1 MHLNDHAQRGPL
13 RQRGATFLG
22 MLTILAILGLALYA
36 GIRLT
41 PLYLEYMEVSRA
53 MEQVRTELSGQ
64 PTSAQAIRTALNRRW
79 AIEDINSVAPEDFD
93 IRKEGDAFVMH
104 ALYRA
109 EAPFVANVS
118 LVVDFDKRVDIPQ

>member
-1 MHLNDHAQRGPL
+1 MHLKPVLAAGPR

-53 MEQVRTELSGQ
+53 MEQVRTEFNGE
-64 PTSAQAIRTALNRRW
+64 PTTAQAIRTALDRRW
-79 AIEDINSVAPEDFD
+79 AIEDIKTVMPRDFD
-93 IRKEGDAFVMH
+93 IRKEGNVFVMR
-104 ALYRA
+104 AVYRA

>member
-1 MHLNDHAQRGPL
+1 MQLTILQSGPR

-22 MLTILAILGLALYA
+22 MLLILAILGLGLYA

-53 MEQVRTELSGQ
+53 MEQVRTEFSGE
-64 PTSAQAIRTALNRRW
+64 PTSAQAIRTALDRRW
-79 AIEDINSVAPEDFD
+79 AIEDIKTVMPADFD
-93 IRKEGDAFVMH
+93 IRREGEVFVMH